1 MIRPGKRTQHV
12 HTVSVIIEA
21 RRIHADA
28 DKGVRYFPLF
38 FSLFAFS

>member
-1 MIRPGKRTQHV
+1 MIRPGKRTQRV
-12 HTVSVIIEA
+12 CTVNVIIEA

-28 DKGVRYFPLF
+28 DKGVRFFPLC